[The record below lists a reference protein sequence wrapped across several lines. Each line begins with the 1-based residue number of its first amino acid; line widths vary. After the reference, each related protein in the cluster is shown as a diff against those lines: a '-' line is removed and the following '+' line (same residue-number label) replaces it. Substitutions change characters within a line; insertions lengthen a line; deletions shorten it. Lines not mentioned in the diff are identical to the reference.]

1 MGIRCPT
8 AVKGEATG
16 KTSDGSKKALERL
29 CHVMGNKTLRH
40 LQRGRKKT
48 R

>member
-1 MGIRCPT
+1 MGIRCPK

-16 KTSDGSKKALERL
+16 QTSDGSKKALERL
-29 CHVMGNKTLRH
+29 CHVMGNKILIH
-40 LQRGRKKT
+40 LQRARKKT